1 MKPLLVIKNKNNIIF
16 KAGVEEMV
24 YKTDINS
31 FVEESGLTIQNIAF
45 PIEGYYVKVVDLGDK
60 VTCGN
65 LIENAFIELQN
76 EGVNNTLI
84 VVDFIE
90 VEQLSESALKSYTKI
105 LLQSSNK
112 IITINMNTSMSNG
125 FSSFILQNI
134 IPPIETEES
143 DDNEEEE

>member
-1 MKPLLVIKNKNNIIF
+1 MKPLLIIKNKNNIIF
-16 KAGVEEMV
+16 QAGVEEMV

-31 FVEESGLTIQNIAF
+31 FVEESGLTIQNINF
-45 PIEGYYVKVVDLGDK
+45 PIEGYYVKVADLGDK

-76 EGVNNTLI
+76 EGVSNTLI

-90 VEQLSESALKSYTKI
+90 VEQLSESAMKSYTKI

-112 IITINMNTSMSNG
+112 IITINMDTSVSNG

-134 IPPIETEES
+134 IPPIETEET
-143 DDNEEEE
+143 DDEEEE

>member
-16 KAGVEEMV
+16 QAGVEEMV

-31 FVEESGLTIQNIAF
+31 FVEESGLTIQNINF
-45 PIEGYYVKVVDLGDK
+45 PIEGYYVKVADLGDK

-76 EGVNNTLI
+76 EGVSNTLI

-90 VEQLSESALKSYTKI
+90 VEQLSESAMKSYTKI

-112 IITINMNTSMSNG
+112 IITINMDTSVSNG

-134 IPPIETEES
+134 IPPIETEET
-143 DDNEEEE
+143 DDEEEE

>member
-1 MKPLLVIKNKNNIIF
+1 MKPLLIIKNRNNIIF
-16 KAGVEEMV
+16 QAGVEEMV

-31 FVEESGLTIQNIAF
+31 FVKESGLTIQNINF
-45 PIEGYYVKVVDLGDK
+45 PIEGYYVKVADLGDK

-76 EGVNNTLI
+76 EGVSNTLI

-90 VEQLSESALKSYTKI
+90 VEQLSESAMKSYTKI

-112 IITINMNTSMSNG
+112 IITINMDTSVSNG

-134 IPPIETEES
+134 IPPIETEET
-143 DDNEEEE
+143 DDEEEE

>member
-16 KAGVEEMV
+16 QAGVEEMV

-31 FVEESGLTIQNIAF
+31 FVEESGLTIQNINF
-45 PIEGYYVKVVDLGDK
+45 PIEGYYVKVADLGDK

-76 EGVNNTLI
+76 ESINNTLI

-90 VEQLSESALKSYTKI
+90 VEQLSESAMKSYTKI

-112 IITINMNTSMSNG
+112 IITINMDTSVSNG

-134 IPPIETEES
+134 IPPIETEET
-143 DDNEEEE
+143 DDEEEE

>member
-1 MKPLLVIKNKNNIIF
+1 MKPLLIIKNRNNIIF
-16 KAGVEEMV
+16 QAGVEEMV

-31 FVEESGLTIQNIAF
+31 FVEESGLTIQNINF
-45 PIEGYYVKVVDLGDK
+45 PIEGYYVKVANLGDK

-76 EGVNNTLI
+76 EGVSNTLI

-90 VEQLSESALKSYTKI
+90 VEQLSESAMKSYTKI

-112 IITINMNTSMSNG
+112 IITINMDTSVSNG

-134 IPPIETEES
+134 IPPIETEET
-143 DDNEEEE
+143 DDEEEE

>member
-16 KAGVEEMV
+16 QAGVEEMV

-31 FVEESGLTIQNIAF
+31 FVEESGLTIQNINF
-45 PIEGYYVKVVDLGDK
+45 PIEGYYVKVADLGDK

-112 IITINMNTSMSNG
+112 IITINMDTSMSNG

-134 IPPIETEES
+134 IPPIETEET
-143 DDNEEEE
+143 DDEEEE

>member
-16 KAGVEEMV
+16 QAGVEEMV

-31 FVEESGLTIQNIAF
+31 FVEESGLTIQNINF
-45 PIEGYYVKVVDLGDK
+45 PIEGYYVKVADLGDK

-76 EGVNNTLI
+76 EGVSNTLI

-112 IITINMNTSMSNG
+112 IITINMDTSVSNG

-134 IPPIETEES
+134 IPPIETEET
-143 DDNEEEE
+143 DDEEEE

>member
-1 MKPLLVIKNKNNIIF
+1 MKPLLIIKNRNNIIF
-16 KAGVEEMV
+16 QAGVEEMV

-31 FVEESGLTIQNIAF
+31 FVEESGLTIQNINF
-45 PIEGYYVKVVDLGDK
+45 PIEGYYVKVADLGDK

-76 EGVNNTLI
+76 EGVSNTLI

-90 VEQLSESALKSYTKI
+90 VEQLSESAMKSYTKI

-112 IITINMNTSMSNG
+112 IITINMDTSVSNG

-134 IPPIETEES
+134 IPPIETEET
-143 DDNEEEE
+143 DDEEEE